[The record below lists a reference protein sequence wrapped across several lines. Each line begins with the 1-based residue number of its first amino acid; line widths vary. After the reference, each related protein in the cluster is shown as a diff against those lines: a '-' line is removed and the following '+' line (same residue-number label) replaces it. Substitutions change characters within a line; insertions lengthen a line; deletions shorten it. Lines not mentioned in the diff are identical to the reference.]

1 MVQTVERTHS
11 LLSPS
16 SAERWLVCT
25 PSARMCEEFPYE
37 SNEYME
43 EGTTAHALGEIKLLK
58 AFGKISDEEYQ
69 NRLEVVK
76 NDKYYCEEI
85 ENCSDFYVETVKSL
99 QLEKPSILEVE
110 KSIDL
115 SEFIPEGHGTA
126 DCLFIEDTTLTIV
139 DYKHGQ
145 GVLVEAPYNKQLQ
158 LYALG
163 AFTYYR
169 VVSDIKEVQMVICQP
184 RKNNVSIYRMS
195 TEELLK
201 FGEEVKRIAPIAWEG
216 LGECKA
222 GKWCIFCR
230 AKATCKAQADLLKA
244 LEGKINQNIHNL
256 TYEQLAD
263 VLDKSDQI
271 IDFLNSV
278 KTFAI
283 EQLLQ
288 GQEIRGYRVVEGRSK
303 RVFLDTPKAMKI
315 ASELI
320 DENELYERKPISLA
334 SIEKKIGKK
343 VFNEKFAGLVC
354 TPKGSPTLAKED
366 DKRPDYN
373 SIENAFK
380 DL

>member
-58 AFGKISDEEYQ
+58 AFEKISDEEYQ
-69 NRLEVVK
+69 NRFEIIK

-184 RKNNVSIYRMS
+184 RKNNVSVYRMG

-222 GKWCIFCR
+222 GKWCVFCR

-244 LEGKINQNIHNL
+244 LEGKINRNIHNL

-263 VLDKSDQI
+263 VLDKSEQI
-271 IDFLNSV
+271 IDFVNSV
-278 KTFAI
+278 KSFAI

-288 GQEIRGYRVVEGRSK
+288 GQEIRGYKVVEGRSK
-303 RVFLDTPKAMKI
+303 RVFLELTKAMEI

-343 VFNEKFAGLVC
+343 VFNEKFAGLVY
-354 TPKGSPTLAKED
+354 TPRGTPTLAKLE